1 MIFAKT
7 DLANEHSQLRMIG
20 VSEEQLRQC
29 TMNAAR
35 AAFCSEEIREKL
47 IRQLK

>member
-1 MIFAKT
+1 
-7 DLANEHSQLRMIG
+7 MIG

-47 IRQLK
+47 IRQIIQKNA